1 MSLKT
6 PPELAAE
13 ACFAAVKKAGWTVP
27 QMGILGGL
35 AGAYVALAG
44 FLYIVVTQDLALHS
58 GVGLSRF
65 MGGSVFSLG
74 LILVVLAGAELFTGN
89 CLMPLGTL
97 AGCAPL
103 KSVLW
108 NWFWVYLFNLA
119 GSLLVAGLLFYAGLF
134 QGAVGANALKI
145 AAGKTSLPF
154 MQAMIRGILCN
165 WLVVLGVWM
174 AMAATDVTGKILAI
188 YFPIMAFVAS
198 GFEHCVANMF
208 FIPAGILV
216 AGDPALARLA
226 GLSPEKLANLTWPG
240 FLSSL
245 VPVTIGNIIGGALF
259 VAVLYYVVFRERLR
273 EKAD

>member
-1 MSLKT
+1 
-6 PPELAAE
+6 
-13 ACFAAVKKAGWTVP
+13 
-27 QMGILGGL
+27 
-35 AGAYVALAG
+35 
-44 FLYIVVTQDLALHS
+44 
-58 GVGLSRF
+58 
-65 MGGSVFSLG
+65 
-74 LILVVLAGAELFTGN
+74 
-89 CLMPLGTL
+89 
-97 AGCAPL
+97 
-103 KSVLW
+103 
-108 NWFWVYLFNLA
+108 
-119 GSLLVAGLLFYAGLF
+119 
-134 QGAVGANALKI
+134 
-145 AAGKTSLPF
+145 